1 MNQMDLFDGPPK
13 ETHEDEADPFPIR
26 SGRIGSIRFGATETS
41 YALTEEVL
49 TALALQTDDLESPPL
64 DADPQ

>member
-13 ETHEDEADPFPIR
+13 ETDKDEADLFPIR
-26 SGRIGSIRFGATETS
+26 SGRIGPIRFGATETS

-49 TALALQTDDLESPPL
+49 TALAAQVDDAEKGGS
-64 DADPQ
+64 